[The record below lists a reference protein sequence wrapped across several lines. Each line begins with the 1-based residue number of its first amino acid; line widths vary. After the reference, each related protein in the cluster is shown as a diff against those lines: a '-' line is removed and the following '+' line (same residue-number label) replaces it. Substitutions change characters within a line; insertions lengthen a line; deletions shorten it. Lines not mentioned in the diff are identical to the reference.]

1 MRKFYVFIAT
11 TLLANMAFGQS
22 IDDIQKYVMLR
33 QFKPAKE
40 AVDKFLAVEKNT
52 KNAPAWY
59 YKGFIYDL
67 TSKDSG
73 QSTSEVG
80 ALKNTSFDAMKKY
93 FELDPKAPLSIEEKN
108 SILFDLYVGFST
120 ELGVKEY
127 TAKNYDA
134 AYGYFQK
141 ALEVHDFIYS
151 KSLTGENN
159 YKFSSLDT
167 TLTIY
172 TAITANDSKKKD
184 EAAMYY
190 KKLTDANVTD
200 PQYIDAYQYLGEYY
214 KTKKDAANFAAVLEK
229 GKKYYPKN
237 SDYWTLLEI
246 EEATDGVAKPQIFDK
261 YDMLLAK
268 YPDNYVLA
276 YNYGVE
282 LYRYIYSDEM
292 KTANT
297 SAYKAKLPV
306 ILKKAI
312 AIKSTSEANF
322 LLANF
327 LYNNS
332 IDLSEESRK
341 ITGTKPADTKT
352 KKDLS
357 AASTAAMN
365 ESIPYAEKVVT
376 LYPAI
381 EKPKSTEKINYRQ
394 TLVML
399 KDMYDLKKDT
409 AKSAEYDAKL
419 KGIK

>member
-1 MRKFYVFIAT
+1 MRKLYLFIAI
-11 TLLANMAFGQS
+11 TLVANMAFCQS

-40 AVDKFLAVEKNT
+40 AVDKYLAVEKNA
-52 KNAPAWY
+52 KNPPAWY

-73 QSTSEVG
+73 LSISENG

-108 SILFDLYVGFST
+108 SVLFDLYVGFST

-141 ALEVHDFIYS
+141 ALELHDFIYS
-151 KSLTGENN
+151 KNLAGENN
-159 YKFSSLDT
+159 FKFSALDT

-172 TAITANDSKKKD
+172 TAITANDAKKKED
-184 EAAMYY
+184 AAMYY

-200 PQYIDAYQYLGEYY
+200 PQYVDAYQYLGEYY
-214 KTKKDAANFAAVLEK
+214 KTKKDAANFAGILEK
-229 GKKYYPKN
+229 GKKFYPKN

-246 EEATDGVAKPQIFDK
+246 DEATDGVAKPQVFDK
-261 YDMLLAK
+261 YEMLLAK

-282 LYRYIYSDEM
+282 LYRYIYSEEM

-297 SAYKAKLPV
+297 KVYKEKLPV
-306 ILKKAI
+306 VLKKAI

-332 IDLSEESRK
+332 IDIGEDARK
-341 ITGTKPADTKT
+341 IKGTKPDDTKA
-352 KKDLS
+352 KKDLT

-365 ESIPYAEKVVT
+365 ESIPYAEKVVS
-376 LYPAI
+376 LYPSI
-381 EKPKSTEKINYRQ
+381 EKPKGTEKANYRQ
-394 TLVML
+394 TLTML
-399 KDMYDLKKDT
+399 KDIYDLKKDN
-409 AKSAEYDAKL
+409 AKVAEYDAK
-419 KGIK
+419 IKEIK